1 VLEPGKTELASSS
14 RLPLVA
20 VALSVLS
27 VASVLTGCAIGPKYA
42 PPSVDLPSALPD
54 ISDRTVAQTPVDSAW
69 WRAFNDPTLDRL
81 VDMAHHQDLPLQVT
95 GLNILASRASLGLA
109 VGRQYPQLQ
118 AAFANASAIGL
129 SERAINFSK
138 LDPSFQNFADYQIGF
153 DALWELDF
161 WHKFRKGVKAGAAGY
176 LASVADYDNALVSLT
191 AEVAR
196 TYTAIR
202 TFEVLLEQAR
212 QNATLQEEGLRI
224 AEARF
229 RHGATSEL
237 DVAQATTLLEGT
249 RASIPQ
255 LQLSLQQSQNALSTL
270 LGQRPR
276 TLDAI
281 LQAPK
286 GIPTVPANVAVG
298 VPADLLRRRPDVRNA
313 ELDVVAQTERVG
325 IATADLRPRFTLN
338 GTLGYQTSSGAS
350 GLGGSLLSPAS
361 FMYNLGAGL
370 LYPFFNYDRIHNN
383 IRIED
388 AALQQTV
395 VSYQHAVLKAVQ
407 EVDDGLAGFRRSQ
420 EAAVF
425 QANAV
430 KAAQRSVELSMVQYR
445 EGAVDYQRVI
455 DAQRSLLLQENNLA
469 ETRSAIA
476 TSYIA
481 LYKALGGGW
490 ELRRGQPFVPDEL
503 ANEMK
508 RRTDW
513 GDLFTKPPAEKTI
526 QKLDSQPR

>member
-1 VLEPGKTELASSS
+1 
-14 RLPLVA
+14 
-20 VALSVLS
+20 
-27 VASVLTGCAIGPKYA
+27 
-42 PPSVDLPSALPD
+42 
-54 ISDRTVAQTPVDSAW
+54 
-69 WRAFNDPTLDRL
+69 
-81 VDMAHHQDLPLQVT
+81 
-95 GLNILASRASLGLA
+95 
-109 VGRQYPQLQ
+109 
-118 AAFANASAIGL
+118 
-129 SERAINFSK
+129 
-138 LDPSFQNFADYQIGF
+138 
-153 DALWELDF
+153 
-161 WHKFRKGVKAGAAGY
+161 
-176 LASVADYDNALVSLT
+176 
-191 AEVAR
+191 
-196 TYTAIR
+196 
-202 TFEVLLEQAR
+202 
-212 QNATLQEEGLRI
+212 
-224 AEARF
+224 
-229 RHGATSEL
+229 L

-249 RASIPQ
+249 RASIPH

-338 GTLGYQTSSGAS
+338 GTLGYQTSSGAT